1 MLAGQ
6 PPISMRYVHAN
17 AHLLL
22 ELNEK
27 QAQKYLMMSD
37 NDFGRMIEDL
47 VIVANSRLKIENV
60 NKKQY
65 TVSEVMDQGYYA
77 YVDEDSKENES
88 KPDLSDPKGEGLG
101 QLGDMFKN
109 FDKIAKEQSNPS
121 KNKAPSQDGSA
132 AGGVQQDPF
141 ANLFS

>member
-1 MLAGQ
+1 
-6 PPISMRYVHAN
+6 MRYVHAN

-77 YVDEDSKENES
+77 YVDEDSKENE
-88 KPDLSDPKGEGLG
+88 
-101 QLGDMFKN
+101 
-109 FDKIAKEQSNPS
+109 
-121 KNKAPSQDGSA
+121 
-132 AGGVQQDPF
+132 GGF
-141 ANLFS
+141 LKS